1 MSASPDLAVAV
12 QGLDIIVTMPGT
24 GFGVTYR
31 KEKDLPLLMSTD
43 PMRVDPDPPRLKFL
57 AQAWKAAHNKARD
70 LGWLNS

>member
-1 MSASPDLAVAV
+1 MHRRIWPLPYKGSTSSSPCPARVL
-12 QGLDIIVTMPGT
+12 
-24 GFGVTYR
+24 GVTYR

-43 PMRVDPDPPRLKFL
+43 PMRVDPDPPRLTFL

>member
-1 MSASPDLAVAV
+1 
-12 QGLDIIVTMPGT
+12 
-24 GFGVTYR
+24 VTYR